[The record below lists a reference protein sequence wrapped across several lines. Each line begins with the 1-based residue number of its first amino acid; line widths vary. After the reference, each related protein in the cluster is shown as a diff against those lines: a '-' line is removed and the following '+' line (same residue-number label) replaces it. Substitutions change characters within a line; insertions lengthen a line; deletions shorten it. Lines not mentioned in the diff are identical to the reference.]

1 MKNITVK
8 ELLDSIQ
15 KRLDTLKGKNAV
27 KLGGIATLVEMAIA
41 EEISL
46 EDYNMDIEYCHL
58 RVYCPGMN
66 RDISFAGCS
75 AEYRPDKRKYM
86 GRGDVLES
94 VTILLDKRRNIPLDL
109 KIVDLP
115 QFLDYSVAKE
125 NFDRLIGQQKELMEE
140 YISNCKAMEG
150 LLETMKTCAY
160 DTKTAGESEDASE
173 TLNVL
178 KKIL

>member
-1 MKNITVK
+1 MENITVK

-15 KRLDTLKGKNAV
+15 KRLDTLKGKNTV
-27 KLGGIATLVEMAIA
+27 KLGGIAALVEMAIA

-46 EDYNMDIEYCHL
+46 EDYNMDIEYCQL

-66 RDISFAGCS
+66 RDIVFAGCS

-94 VTILLDKRRNIPLDL
+94 VTISLDKKRNIPLDL

-125 NFDRLIGQQKELMEE
+125 NFDRLNGQQKELMEE
-140 YISNCKAMEG
+140 YSSNCKAMEG
-150 LLETMKTCAY
+150 LLEIMKTCAY
-160 DTKTAGESEDASE
+160 DTKTAGEYEDASE
-173 TLNVL
+173 TLDDLQKNL
-178 KKIL
+178 

>member
-15 KRLDTLKGKNAV
+15 KRLDTLKGKNTV
-27 KLGGIATLVEMAIA
+27 KLGGIATLVEMEYTL

-46 EDYNMDIEYCHL
+46 EDYNMDIEYCQL

-66 RDISFAGCS
+66 RDIGFADCRP
-75 AEYRPDKRKYM
+75 EYRPDKRKYM

-94 VTILLDKRRNIPLDL
+94 VTISLDKRRNIPLDL

-125 NFDRLIGQQKELMEE
+125 NFDRLNGQQKELMEE
-140 YISNCKAMEG
+140 YSSNCKAMEG
-150 LLETMKTCAY
+150 LLETMKTCANHL
-160 DTKTAGESEDASE
+160 TR
-173 TLNVL
+173 
-178 KKIL
+178 IL